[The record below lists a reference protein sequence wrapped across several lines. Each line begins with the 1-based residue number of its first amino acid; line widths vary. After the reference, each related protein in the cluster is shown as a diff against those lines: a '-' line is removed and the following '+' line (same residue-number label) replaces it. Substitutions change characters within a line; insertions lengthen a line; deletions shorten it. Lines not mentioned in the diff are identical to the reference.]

1 MKALVVLALL
11 VFMIPIGINS
21 AFALSTYTINI
32 PTGAA
37 SPEAPYFWASEKD
50 GNTDGV
56 IIVEKFDIVQWGNAD
71 TLPHTVTSG
80 TVPSETD
87 DNGPDGIFDS
97 GLFYRG
103 DYFRYQFNEVG
114 DYPYFCLV
122 HPWMEGVVHVVGSS
136 TSGVQ
141 TIFGVG
147 SDAGDGQTAFSL
159 DYILDRNLA
168 SITVDET
175 SKSLTLILSG
185 KSFGDE
191 LTIMLPEDLIKNPNA
206 VWIDDVQ
213 VTNFPGK
220 KKIPSFA
227 IIAKCD
233 SELLHRYH
241 FEMIAKDGIFFL
253 PGKLGAIS
261 NSHSQSDVKALIEAS
276 NLFRSKLSNWSH
288 LWKR

>member
-21 AFALSTYTINI
+21 AFALTTYTINI

-168 SITVDET
+168 SITVDEAT
-175 SKSLTLILSG
+175 KSLILTLSG
-185 KSFGDE
+185 NSLGDE

-213 VTNFPGK
+213 VTNFDSEKNGDTTTLR
-220 KKIPSFA
+220 IPLEQVSEEVRIQGTAVVPEFGPIA
-227 IIAKCD
+227 IIILGIAII
-233 SELLHRYH
+233 S
-241 FEMIAKDGIFFL
+241 MIAFSSKTQKIGIL
-253 PGKLGAIS
+253 K
-261 NSHSQSDVKALIEAS
+261 
-276 NLFRSKLSNWSH
+276 
-288 LWKR
+288 

>member
-21 AFALSTYTINI
+21 AFALTTYTINI

-87 DNGPDGIFDS
+87 DRGPDGIFDS

-114 DYPYFCLV
+114 DYPYFCLI

-168 SITVDET
+168 SITVDEAT
-175 SKSLTLILSG
+175 KSLILTLSG
-185 KSFGDE
+185 NSLGDE

-213 VTNFPGK
+213 VTNFDSEKNGDTTTLR
-220 KKIPSFA
+220 IPLEQVSEEVRIQGTAVVPEFGPIA
-227 IIAKCD
+227 IIILGIAII
-233 SELLHRYH
+233 S
-241 FEMIAKDGIFFL
+241 MIAFSSKTQKIGIL
-253 PGKLGAIS
+253 K
-261 NSHSQSDVKALIEAS
+261 
-276 NLFRSKLSNWSH
+276 
-288 LWKR
+288 

>member
-1 MKALVVLALL
+1 
-11 VFMIPIGINS
+11 MIPIGINS
-21 AFALSTYTINI
+21 AFALTTYTINI

-87 DNGPDGIFDS
+87 DRGPDGIFDS

-168 SITVDET
+168 SITVDEAT
-175 SKSLTLILSG
+175 KSLILTLSG
-185 KSFGDE
+185 NSLGDE

-213 VTNFPGK
+213 VTNFDSEKNGDTTTLR
-220 KKIPSFA
+220 IPLEQVSEEVRIQGTAVVPEFGPIA
-227 IIAKCD
+227 IIILGIAII
-233 SELLHRYH
+233 S
-241 FEMIAKDGIFFL
+241 MIAFSSKTQKIGIL
-253 PGKLGAIS
+253 K
-261 NSHSQSDVKALIEAS
+261 
-276 NLFRSKLSNWSH
+276 
-288 LWKR
+288 

>member
-21 AFALSTYTINI
+21 AFALTTYTINI

-114 DYPYFCLV
+114 DYPYFCLI

-141 TIFGVG
+141 TKLGVG
-147 SDAGDGQTAFSL
+147 SDAGDGQTTFQL

-168 SITVDET
+168 SITVDEAT
-175 SKSLTLILSG
+175 KSLILTLSG
-185 KSFGDE
+185 NSLGDE
-191 LTIMLPEDLIKNPNA
+191 LTIMLPEDLIKNPHS
-206 VWIDDVQ
+206 VWIDDVRI
-213 VTNFPGK
+213 TNFDSEKNGDITTLR
-220 KKIPSFA
+220 IPLEQVSEEVRIQGTAVVPEFGPIA
-227 IIAKCD
+227 IIILGIAII
-233 SELLHRYH
+233 S
-241 FEMIAKDGIFFL
+241 MIAFSSKTQKIGIL
-253 PGKLGAIS
+253 K
-261 NSHSQSDVKALIEAS
+261 
-276 NLFRSKLSNWSH
+276 
-288 LWKR
+288 

>member
-11 VFMIPIGINS
+11 AFMIPIGINS
-21 AFALSTYTINI
+21 AFALTTYTINI

-87 DNGPDGIFDS
+87 DRGPDGIFDS

-168 SITVDET
+168 SITVDEAT
-175 SKSLTLILSG
+175 KSLILTLSG
-185 KSFGDE
+185 NSLGDE

-213 VTNFPGK
+213 VTNFDSEKNGDTTTLR
-220 KKIPSFA
+220 IPLEQVSEEVRIQGTAVVPEFGPIA
-227 IIAKCD
+227 IIILGIAII
-233 SELLHRYH
+233 S
-241 FEMIAKDGIFFL
+241 MIAFSSKTQKIGIL
-253 PGKLGAIS
+253 K
-261 NSHSQSDVKALIEAS
+261 
-276 NLFRSKLSNWSH
+276 
-288 LWKR
+288 

>member
-21 AFALSTYTINI
+21 AFALTTYTINI

-56 IIVEKFDIVQWGNAD
+56 IIVEKFDTVQWGNAD
-71 TLPHTVTSG
+71 SLPHTVTSG

-87 DNGPDGIFDS
+87 DRGPDGIFDS

-114 DYPYFCLV
+114 DYPYFCLI

-147 SDAGDGQTAFSL
+147 SDAGDGQTTFRL

-168 SITVDET
+168 SITVNER
-175 SKSLTLILSG
+175 SKSLILLLSG
-185 KSFGDE
+185 NSLGDE

-213 VTNFPGK
+213 VTNFDSEKNGDTTTLR
-220 KKIPSFA
+220 IPLEFDSEEVTIQGTAVVPEFGPIA
-227 IIAKCD
+227 IIILGIAII
-233 SELLHRYH
+233 S
-241 FEMIAKDGIFFL
+241 MIAFSSKTQKIGIL
-253 PGKLGAIS
+253 K
-261 NSHSQSDVKALIEAS
+261 
-276 NLFRSKLSNWSH
+276 
-288 LWKR
+288 

>member
-21 AFALSTYTINI
+21 AFALTTYTINI

-87 DNGPDGIFDS
+87 DRGPDGIFDS

-168 SITVDET
+168 SITVDEAT
-175 SKSLTLILSG
+175 KSLILTLSG
-185 KSFGDE
+185 NSLGDE

-213 VTNFPGK
+213 VTNFDSEKNGDTTTLR
-220 KKIPSFA
+220 IPLEQVSEEVRIQGTAVVPEFGPIA
-227 IIAKCD
+227 IIILGIAII
-233 SELLHRYH
+233 S
-241 FEMIAKDGIFFL
+241 MIAFSSKTQKIGIL
-253 PGKLGAIS
+253 K
-261 NSHSQSDVKALIEAS
+261 
-276 NLFRSKLSNWSH
+276 
-288 LWKR
+288 

>member
-21 AFALSTYTINI
+21 AFALTTYTINI

-71 TLPHTVTSG
+71 TALHTVTSG
-80 TVPSETD
+80 IPPNAT
-87 DNGPDGIFDS
+87 GIFDS
-97 GLFYRG
+97 GLFAG
-103 DYFRYQFNEVG
+103 GEYFSYQFNEVG
-114 DYPYFCLV
+114 DYPYFCLI
-122 HPWMEGVVHVVGSS
+122 HPWMDGVVHVVGSS

-141 TIFGVG
+141 TIIGVG
-147 SDAGDGQTAFSL
+147 SDAGDGQTTFRL

-168 SITVDET
+168 SITVDEAT
-175 SKSLTLILSG
+175 KSLILTLSG
-185 KSFGDE
+185 NSLGDE

-213 VTNFPGK
+213 VTNFDSEKNGDTTTLR
-220 KKIPSFA
+220 IPLEQVSEEVRIQGTAVVPEFGPIA
-227 IIAKCD
+227 IIILGIAII
-233 SELLHRYH
+233 S
-241 FEMIAKDGIFFL
+241 MIAFSSKTQKIGIL
-253 PGKLGAIS
+253 K
-261 NSHSQSDVKALIEAS
+261 
-276 NLFRSKLSNWSH
+276 
-288 LWKR
+288 

>member
-11 VFMIPIGINS
+11 AFMIPIGINS
-21 AFALSTYTINI
+21 AFALTTYTINI

-87 DNGPDGIFDS
+87 DRGPDGIFDS

-114 DYPYFCLV
+114 DYPYFCLI
-122 HPWMEGVVHVVGSS
+122 HPWMDGVVHVVGSS

-168 SITVDET
+168 SITVDEAT
-175 SKSLTLILSG
+175 KSLILTLSG
-185 KSFGDE
+185 NSLGDE

-213 VTNFPGK
+213 VTNFDSEKNGDTTTLR
-220 KKIPSFA
+220 IPLEQVSEEVRIQGTAVVPEFGPIA
-227 IIAKCD
+227 IIILGIAII
-233 SELLHRYH
+233 S
-241 FEMIAKDGIFFL
+241 MIAFSSKTQKIGIL
-253 PGKLGAIS
+253 K
-261 NSHSQSDVKALIEAS
+261 
-276 NLFRSKLSNWSH
+276 
-288 LWKR
+288 